1 MVARITPTARL
12 SDVLAYNENKV
23 TQNKAELIKAGNFL
37 QEKDE
42 LSHDEKLE
50 RFQHRNELNGRA
62 KLKMFHATL
71 NFNPSDELSNEKM
84 IAIAD
89 RYMEGL
95 EMENQPYLVY
105 RHDDAEHP
113 HIHIVSSLI
122 RADGSRINTHLMA
135 VNLSEPARK
144 EIEKEF
150 ELSPNKRL
158 KQIEIPELNEV
169 QKIAPGSGIPISE
182 SMDIIVGAINR
193 DFNFTSLE
201 EYNAILR
208 NYNITVETGGP
219 DSKTYRHHGLY
230 YVALDDHGN
239 KVSPPVM
246 ASTLS
251 TKPTFARLEDKFQ
264 YSTTNQTE
272 YSESI
277 QSRVNLALI
286 RNPSDFRH
294 FIEDLWKDN
303 IHVVTPPHKSDVQ
316 EDYIYVDFSTKTAV
330 KGQTLGDSYT
340 PKSIHE
346 TLSFGR
352 SQATERT
359 SQNKFNV
366 IEDQSKI
373 GDAGF
378 NSQVPQVLY
387 DLHQS
392 TPDQEE
398 NQQSQQLRR
407 GIRI

>member
-50 RFQHRNELNGRA
+50 RFQHRNELNSRA
-62 KLKMFHATL
+62 NLKMFHATL

-89 RYMEGL
+89 RYMEKL
-95 EMENQPYLVY
+95 EMEKQPYLVY

-135 VNLSEPARK
+135 VNLSEPVRK

-150 ELSPNKRL
+150 ELIPNKRL
-158 KQIEIPELNEV
+158 KQLEIPDLNEV

-182 SMDIIVGAINR
+182 SMDIIVGVINR
-193 DFNFTSLE
+193 DFNFTNLE

-219 DSKTYRHHGLY
+219 ESKTYRHHGLY
-230 YVALDDHGN
+230 YVALDDHGK

-251 TKPTFARLEDKFQ
+251 TKPTLAKLEDKFQ
-264 YSTTNQTE
+264 HSTTNQTE

-277 QSRVNLALI
+277 QSQVDLALI
-286 RNPSDFRH
+286 RNPSNFRG
-294 FIEDLWKDN
+294 FIDDLWKNN
-303 IHVVTPPHKSDVQ
+303 INVVTPPHKAGVS
-316 EDYIYVDFSTKTAV
+316 EDYIYVDFSNKAAV

-340 PKSIHE
+340 TRSIHE
-346 TLSFGR
+346 TLSFDR
-352 SQATERT
+352 SQATDRT
-359 SQNKFNV
+359 SQG
-366 IEDQSKI
+366 ISDAHEDRPKI
-373 GDAGF
+373 GDPDF

-387 DLHQS
+387 DLFQS
-392 TPDQEE
+392 VPDKEE
-398 NQQSQQLRR
+398 HRQSQQLRR
-407 GIRI
+407 GFRM